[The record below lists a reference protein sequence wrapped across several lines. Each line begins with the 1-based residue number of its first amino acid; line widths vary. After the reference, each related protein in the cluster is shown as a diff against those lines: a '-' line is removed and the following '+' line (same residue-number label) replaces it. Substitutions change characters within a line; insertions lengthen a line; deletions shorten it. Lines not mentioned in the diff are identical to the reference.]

1 MICLKKIAESVW
13 IEFSRKGLPEDI
25 AEFYFNPLNQ
35 ETHNFEAYENNNK
48 SSIFVRQFFTQCANR
63 TYKFTIHNCG
73 WFNLPY
79 RLYEGW
85 SVDGTKFINV
95 GYSEIRTRLMSLG
108 HVTQITDDV
117 YTLQKF
123 GMESY
128 SCIETFI
135 FRPYP
140 KES

>member
-13 IEFSRKGLPEDI
+13 IEFSKKGLPEDI
-25 AEFYFNPLNQ
+25 LEFYFDPSNQ
-35 ETHNFEAYENNNK
+35 KTYNFEAYQNE
-48 SSIFVRQFFTQCANR
+48 SSIFVRQFFTQCTNK
-63 TYKFTIHNCG
+63 TYMFTLHNCG

-95 GYSEIRTRLMSLG
+95 GYSEICTKLMSLG
-108 HVTQITDDV
+108 HVTQIGNNV
-117 YTLQKF
+117 YVLQKF
-123 GMESY
+123 GKESY
-128 SCIETFI
+128 SSIETFI
-135 FRPYP
+135 FVPYP